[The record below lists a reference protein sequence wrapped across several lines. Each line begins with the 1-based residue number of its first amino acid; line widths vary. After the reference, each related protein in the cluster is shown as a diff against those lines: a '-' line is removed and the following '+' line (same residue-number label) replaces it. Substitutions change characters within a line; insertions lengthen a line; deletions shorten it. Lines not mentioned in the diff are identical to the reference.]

1 MHQAHFAV
9 PMGTAT
15 RVSLRI
21 VPLRV
26 GVRRVEALLG
36 GGQDGSRILEAP
48 IHDDETVG
56 KAASRAAREQL
67 GLEGSAIQV
76 ATLGTPASGIE
87 VVFALAVRPPAP
99 GRRLPKSHVA
109 SASWRSCWE
118 PGELQSGQHVL
129 LDAAI
134 AQVAAQVEHA
144 DAGFMFVHTE
154 FTVTELRRVHEC
166 FLRTEIDPSNFR
178 KRVSRWV
185 DDQRVRELSRRRP
198 TATRPARLYSVR
210 IS

>member
-1 MHQAHFAV
+1 MHQAHFALL
-9 PMGTAT
+9 MGTAT
-15 RVSLRI
+15 QVNLRI
-21 VPLRV
+21 VPLRI
-26 GVRRVEALLG
+26 GVRRVEALLA
-36 GGQDGSRILEAP
+36 GGQDGSRILEAS

-76 ATLGTPASGIE
+76 VTMGTPAAGIE

-109 SASWRSCWE
+109 GASWRSCWE
-118 PGELQSGQHVL
+118 PGELQRGQHIL
-129 LDAAI
+129 LDAAM
-134 AQVAAQVEHA
+134 AQVAAQVEHG
-144 DAGFMFVHTE
+144 DAGFMFVNTE
-154 FTVTELRRVHEC
+154 FTVSELRRVHEC

-178 KRVSRWV
+178 KRVGRWV

-210 IS
+210 TS